1 MSGQLRSHEGMTLA
15 TSLVAAL
22 VEDDKEVLAALLA
35 PMRDE
40 ELRTLVI
47 ATAKLAATMLDAEA
61 EETGG
66 DLEAPAARTFRLFAQ
81 AVQELG

>member
-22 VEDDKEVLAALLA
+22 VQDDKEVLAALLA
-35 PMRDE
+35 PMRVD
-40 ELRTLVI
+40 ELRTLVV
-47 ATAKLAATMLDAEA
+47 ATAKLATEMLEAEA
-61 EETGG
+61 EDTDG
-66 DLEAPAARTFRLFAQ
+66 DLDAPAARTFRLFSL